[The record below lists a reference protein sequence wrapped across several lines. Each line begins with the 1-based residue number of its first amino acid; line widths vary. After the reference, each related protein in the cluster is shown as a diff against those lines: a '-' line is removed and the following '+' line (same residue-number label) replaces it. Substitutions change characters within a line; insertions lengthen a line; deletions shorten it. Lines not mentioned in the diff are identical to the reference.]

1 MQPAPDKSS
10 DAAEDRPVETCLAVL
25 LDHLEVPSAHFAA
38 RGSADLQGFMSR
50 HPERLASLTLLCPAV
65 LDPRTLAPLAGR
77 LLVVT
82 GDRGPG
88 ARRVE
93 AGLSELRQATA
104 VVLAD
109 YTGHTW
115 ADIAAERGDGIG
127 TAIQE
132 FLASPALPRVP
143 PAAGLGEQEGEIA
156 GISYRVRG
164 AGPPLIL
171 LPLDLSPGQWEPL
184 IPALSARYCTITLGG
199 ALFGSVASLEER
211 GRSGYMAVVRA
222 LLDALAI
229 VPGES
234 VLEVGCGSGV
244 IMRELARRT
253 AVGPPPTGLSRG
265 ANRLIGRDMSPYLL
279 REARALARRAGLL
292 DRIDFGEGRAES
304 LPLADGA
311 VDVALSSTVFEEG
324 DADLM
329 LSEIVRVTR
338 PGGRVG
344 IVVRAIDM
352 PFWVN
357 LPLDPALK
365 AKVDAPGIIGGGAA
379 PEGVADASL
388 YRRLAAL
395 GLTGLK
401 CFPQMVA
408 VVPGSERIERYQ
420 QQIFAALTPAETK
433 AFREAVAVAERDGT
447 FFIAQSYHCAV
458 GTKPG

>member
-1 MQPAPDKSS
+1 MVTQPSCFTASE
-10 DAAEDRPVETCLAVL
+10 EDRPVEACLAEL
-25 LDHLEVPSAHFAA
+25 LDHLGIESAHFSG
-38 RGSADLQGFMSR
+38 RGSADLQGFASR
-50 HPERLASLTLLCPAV
+50 HPDRIASLTLLCPAV
-65 LDPRTLAPLAGR
+65 LDTATLAPLAGH

-82 GDRGPG
+82 GDHGPG
-88 ARRVE
+88 ARRVQ
-93 AGLSELRQATA
+93 AGLAELPEAKR
-104 VVLAD
+104 VVLGD
-109 YTGHTW
+109 YAGHTW
-115 ADIAAERGDGIG
+115 ADLAAERGDGIG
-127 TAIQE
+127 AAMEE
-132 FLASPALPRVP
+132 FIAGRDKL
-143 PAAGLGEQEGEIA
+143 PAARLPDEEGEIA

-164 AGPPLIL
+164 TGAPLVL
-171 LPLDLSPGQWEPL
+171 LPLDLSPGQWEKL

-199 ALFGSVASLEER
+199 ALLGSVASLEER
-211 GRSGYMAVVRA
+211 GRSGYMAIVRG
-222 LLDALAI
+222 LLDTLAI

-253 AVGPPPTGLSRG
+253 GG
-265 ANRLIGRDMSPYLL
+265 ANPLLGRDMSPYLL

-292 DRIDFGEGRAES
+292 DQIDFGEGRAEA
-304 LPLADGA
+304 LPLPDGA

-324 DADLM
+324 EADLM

-357 LPLDPALK
+357 LPLDSTLK

-379 PEGVADASL
+379 PNGVADMSL
-388 YRRLAAL
+388 YRRLSAL

-420 QQIFAALTPAETK
+420 QQILAALTPAETATWHK
-433 AFREAVAVAERDGT
+433 AVAAAKADGT
-447 FFIAQSYHCAV
+447 FFIAQAYHCAV

>member
-1 MQPAPDKSS
+1 LTQPAPDKFS
-10 DAAEDRPVETCLAVL
+10 DPAEDRPVETCLAEL
-25 LDHLEVPSAHFAA
+25 LDHLEVPSAHFAG

-50 HPERLASLTLLCPAV
+50 HPKRVASLTLLCPAV
-65 LDPRTLAPLAGR
+65 LDPRTLAPLAGQ

-93 AGLSELRQATA
+93 AGLSELPQATA

-184 IPALSARYCTITLGG
+184 IPALSVRYCTITLGG

-211 GRSGYMAVVRA
+211 GRSGYMAVVRT

-253 AVGPPPTGLSRG
+253 GG

-292 DRIDFGEGRAES
+292 DWIDFGEGRAES

-324 DADLM
+324 DAELM

-379 PEGVADASL
+379 PDGVADASL

-395 GLTGLK
+395 GLAGLK

-420 QQIFAALTPAETK
+420 QQILAALTPAETR
-433 AFREAVAVAERDGT
+433 AFCEAVAVAERDGT
-447 FFIAQSYHCAV
+447 FFIAQSYHRAV
-458 GTKPG
+458 GTKPA

>member
-1 MQPAPDKSS
+1 LIQPSS
-10 DAAEDRPVETCLAVL
+10 GENASSAEEPSVEACLAAL
-25 LDHLEVPSAHFAA
+25 LDHFEIERAHFAG
-38 RGSADLQGFMSR
+38 RGSADLQGFMSLQ
-50 HPERLASLTLLCPAV
+50 PERIASLTLLCPAV
-65 LDPRTLAPLAGR
+65 LDPHSLTPLAQR

-88 ARRVE
+88 SRRVQ
-93 AGLSELRQATA
+93 AGLPELPQATA
-104 VVLAD
+104 VMLDD
-109 YTGHTW
+109 YVGATW
-115 ADIAAERGDGIG
+115 ADIAAERGDSIG
-127 TAIQE
+127 TAMQD
-132 FLASPALPRVP
+132 FLARRAGPLATGLP
-143 PAAGLGEQEGEIA
+143 EQEGEIA

-164 AGPPLIL
+164 AGPPLVL

-184 IPALSARYCTITLGG
+184 IPALVANYCTITLGG
-199 ALFGSVASLEER
+199 ALLGSVASLEER
-211 GRSGYMAVVRA
+211 GRSGYMAVVRG

-229 VPGES
+229 MPGES

-253 AVGPPPTGLSRG
+253 GG
-265 ANRLIGRDMSPYLL
+265 ANRLIGRDVNPYLL
-279 REARALARRAGLL
+279 REARALARREGLL
-292 DRIDFGEGRAES
+292 DLIDFGEGHAET

-324 DADLM
+324 DAELM

-344 IVVRAIDM
+344 IVVRAIDL

-379 PEGVADASL
+379 PKGVADASL

-395 GLTGLK
+395 GLTGLR
-401 CFPQMVA
+401 CFPQMVS

-420 QQIFAALTPAETK
+420 QQILAALTPAEAD
-433 AFREAVAVAERDGT
+433 AFRVAAAIATRDGT
-447 FFIAQSYHCAV
+447 FFIAQAYHCAV
-458 GTKPG
+458 GTKPA

>member
-1 MQPAPDKSS
+1 
-10 DAAEDRPVETCLAVL
+10 V
-25 LDHLEVPSAHFAA
+25 
-38 RGSADLQGFMSR
+38 
-50 HPERLASLTLLCPAV
+50 TLLCPAV
-65 LDPRTLAPLAGR
+65 LDTATLAPFGGR

-82 GDRGPG
+82 GDHGPG
-88 ARRVE
+88 ARRVA
-93 AGLSELRQATA
+93 AGLRDLPNAAS

-109 YTGHTW
+109 YAGVTW
-115 ADIAAERGDGIG
+115 ADIAAERGDAIG
-127 TAIQE
+127 NAIFE
-132 FLASPALPRVP
+132 FLARRDPL
-143 PAAGLGEQEGEIA
+143 PAAGLTEQEGEVG

-164 AGPPLIL
+164 AGAPLVL

-184 IPALSARYCTITLGG
+184 IPALAAHYCTITLGG
-199 ALFGSVASLEER
+199 ARLGSVASLEER
-211 GRSGYMAVVRA
+211 GRSGYMGVVRG

-229 VPGES
+229 RAGES

-253 AVGPPPTGLSRG
+253 QG

-279 REARALARRAGLL
+279 REARALAGRAGLN
-292 DRIDFGEGRAES
+292 DQIDFGEGRAEA

-324 DADLM
+324 DAAKM

-338 PGGRVG
+338 PCGRVG

-357 LPLDPALK
+357 LPLAPALK

-379 PEGVADASL
+379 PNGVADMSL
-388 YRRLAAL
+388 YRRMRAL
-395 GLTGLK
+395 GLRGLK
-401 CFPQMVA
+401 CFPQMVS

-420 QQIFAALTPAETK
+420 QQILAALTPAEAAEFQQAAT
-433 AFREAVAVAERDGT
+433 AAERDGT
-447 FFIAQSYHCAV
+447 FFITQAYHCAV

>member
-10 DAAEDRPVETCLAVL
+10 DAPEDRPVETCLAAL
-25 LDHLEVPSAHFAA
+25 LDRLEVPSAHFAG
-38 RGSADLQGFMSR
+38 RGSADLQDFMSR
-50 HPERLASLTLLCPAV
+50 HPERVASLTLLCPAV
-65 LDPRTLAPLAGR
+65 LDPHTLAPLAGR

-93 AGLSELRQATA
+93 AGLSELPQATA

-115 ADIAAERGDGIG
+115 ADIAAERGDRIG

-143 PAAGLGEQEGEIA
+143 PTTGLPEQEGEIA

-253 AVGPPPTGLSRG
+253 AG

-279 REARALARRAGLL
+279 REARALARREGLL
-292 DRIDFGEGRAES
+292 DRIDFGEGRAEA

-311 VDVALSSTVFEEG
+311 VDVALSSTVFEEA
-324 DADLM
+324 DAELM

-379 PEGVADASL
+379 PDGVADASL

-420 QQIFAALTPAETK
+420 QQIFAALTPAETT
-433 AFREAVAVAERDGT
+433 AFREAVAVAEREGT

-458 GTKPG
+458 GAKPD

>member
-1 MQPAPDKSS
+1 MVMQPSS
-10 DAAEDRPVETCLAVL
+10 ITASEEDRPLAECLADL
-25 LDHLEVPSAHFAA
+25 LDHLGIAGAHFAG
-38 RGSADLQGFMSR
+38 RGSADLQGFASH
-50 HPERLASLTLLCPAV
+50 HPDRIASLTLLCPAV
-65 LDPRTLAPLAGR
+65 LDTATLAPLAGR

-82 GDRGPG
+82 GDHGPG
-88 ARRVE
+88 ARRVR
-93 AGLSELRQATA
+93 AGLAELPAATTA
-104 VVLAD
+104 VVLDD
-109 YTGHTW
+109 YIGHTW
-115 ADIAAERGDGIG
+115 ADIATERGDSIG
-127 TAIQE
+127 AAMQE
-132 FLASPALPRVP
+132 FLGRGDALPT
-143 PAAGLGEQEGEIA
+143 AGLSGPDGEVA

-164 AGPPLIL
+164 AGAPLVL

-199 ALFGSVASLEER
+199 ALLGSVASLEER
-211 GRSGYMAVVRA
+211 GRSGYMAVVRG
-222 LLDALAI
+222 LLDELAI
-229 VPGES
+229 RPGES

-253 AVGPPPTGLSRG
+253 AG

-292 DRIDFGEGRAES
+292 DHIDFGEGRAEA
-304 LPLADGA
+304 LPLPDGA

-324 DADLM
+324 EADLM

-344 IVVRAIDM
+344 ITVRAIDM

-357 LPLDPALK
+357 LPLAPALK

-379 PEGVADASL
+379 PNGVADMSL

-395 GLTGLK
+395 GLEGLR
-401 CFPQMVA
+401 CFPQMVS

-420 QQIFAALTPAETK
+420 QQILAALTPAET
-433 AFREAVAVAERDGT
+433 ATWHTAVAAAKADGT
-447 FFIAQSYHCAV
+447 FFIAQAYHCAV